1 MDDDFDVLLDCDCY
15 GRGFIF
21 SCTLCED
28 SNHRQDGYEIK
39 IIVHAASS
47 DLWCDEMIL
56 SLISERLKP
65 LKPY

>member
-47 DLWCDEMIL
+47 DLLRFPFFSFFDC
-56 SLISERLKP
+56 RF
-65 LKPY
+65 